1 MEQVAHGIDENRLRF
16 FPGERQTECF
26 LMGSEGE
33 AVAVVFL
40 AHGLEA
46 VGHSLCVAVF
56 AAGADFCAAGD
67 RVPGGFGPF
76 DFALYGHDLL

>member
-1 MEQVAHGIDENRLRF
+1 MSCLFATPDSI
-16 FPGERQTECF
+16 
-26 LMGSEGE
+26 S
-33 AVAVVFL
+33 
-40 AHGLEA
+40 LEA

-76 DFALYGHDLL
+76 DFAFCGHDLL